1 MKLGFRVRFIVS
13 IRDCEDVK
21 RPGLPKNISLESVVD
36 SVAEGIF
43 TVDLDWNI
51 TFFNQAAA
59 RITGVSPEEAVGQ
72 KCWEVFASSVC
83 DGACPMRPCLENQQS
98 VLNKSSFILGGDGEK
113 IPIGMSS
120 SPLKDQDGNVV
131 GGVES
136 FRDLSSLHQLMQ
148 KVEER
153 YSLEDI
159 RTNNPHMIRTL
170 QILPPIAQ
178 STSTVLI
185 LGESGTGKE
194 LFARAIHNLSLRKD
208 KPFIAVNCG
217 ALPGN
222 LLESEL
228 FGYKAGAFTDARKD
242 KPGRLELAQGGTLFL
257 DEIGDMPLPLQVK
270 LLRVLQE
277 KVYEP
282 LGGIKPMQADVRFVA
297 ATNRDLETMVAE
309 GSFRQDLFFRLN
321 VVRMDIPPLRERTE
335 DIPILVNHF
344 MRQQNTLKGKN
355 ISALSE
361 QVHQILFQYGFPGN
375 VRELENI
382 IEYAFILCPGEIIE
396 MEHLPEHLKTKTDQ
410 PVCPPLSAM
419 GKAGMAGHKHQAVL
433 AALDRHNGN
442 KSAAARELGISRDTI
457 RRILKRSE
465 AK

>member
-1 MKLGFRVRFIVS
+1 MPKA
-13 IRDCEDVK
+13 
-21 RPGLPKNISLESVVD
+21 GLPENIPLESVLD

-51 TFFNQAAA
+51 TFFNQAAGH
-59 RITGVSPEEAVGQ
+59 ISGIPPKDAVGQ
-72 KCWEVFASSVC
+72 KCWEVFASNVC
-83 DGACPMRPCLENQQS
+83 DGDCPMRPCLES
-98 VLNKSSFILGGDGEK
+98 GKAVVGKSGFILRADGEK

-120 SPLKDQDGNVV
+120 SPLKDKDGTIV

-136 FRDLSSLHQLMQ
+136 FRDLSSIQQLMQ

-153 YSLEDI
+153 YSVEDI

-178 STSTVLI
+178 STSTVLV

-208 KPFIAVNCG
+208 EPFVAVNCG

-282 LGGIKPMQADVRFVA
+282 LGGVTPLKADVRFVA
-297 ATNRDLETMVAE
+297 ATNRDLEQMVAQGE
-309 GSFRQDLFFRLN
+309 FRQDLYFRLN
-321 VVRMDIPPLRERTE
+321 VVRMDIPPLRDRTE
-335 DIPILVNHF
+335 DIPLLTNHF
-344 MRQQNTLKGKN
+344 IRQQNSLRGKS
-355 ISALSE
+355 IRAVSE
-361 QVHQILFQYGFPGN
+361 NVHQILFNHDFPGN
-375 VRELENI
+375 VRELENV
-382 IEYAFILCPGEIIE
+382 IEYAFILCPGEMIE
-396 MEHLPEHLKTKTDQ
+396 TAHLPEHLK
-410 PVCPPLSAM
+410 PVSERGPGGCTPSFINAKP
-419 GKAGMAGHKHQAVL
+419 GMAGHKYQAVL
-433 AALDRHNGN
+433 QALEKHKGN
-442 KSAAARELGISRDTI
+442 KSAAARELGVSRDTV
-457 RRILKRSE
+457 RRILARGA

>member
-1 MKLGFRVRFIVS
+1 MPYS
-13 IRDCEDVK
+13 
-21 RPGLPKNISLESVVD
+21 GLPKNIPLESVLD

-51 TFFNQAAA
+51 TFFNQAAGD
-59 RITGVSPEEAVGQ
+59 ITGIPPSEAMGQ
-72 KCWEVFASSVC
+72 KCWEIFASNVC
-83 DGACPMRPCLENQQS
+83 DGDCPMRPSLEKGEA
-98 VLNKSSFILGGDGEK
+98 VVGKSGFILRADGEK

-120 SPLKDQDGNVV
+120 SPLKDKNGLIV

-136 FRDLSSLHQLMQ
+136 FRDLSSIQQLML

-153 YSLEDI
+153 YSVEDI

-178 STSTVLI
+178 STSTVLL

-208 KPFIAVNCG
+208 APFVAVNCG

-282 LGGIKPMQADVRFVA
+282 LGGITPLEADVRFVA
-297 ATNRDLETMVAE
+297 ATNRDLEEMVRKGE
-309 GSFRQDLFFRLN
+309 FRQDLYFRLN
-321 VVRMDIPPLRERTE
+321 VVRMDIPPLRDRTE
-335 DIPILVNHF
+335 DIPLLTNYFI
-344 MRQQNTLKGKN
+344 RQQNSLKGKS
-355 ISALSE
+355 IRAVSE
-361 QVHQILFQYGFPGN
+361 NVHQILFNYDFPGN
-375 VRELENI
+375 VRELENV
-382 IEYAFILCPGEIIE
+382 IEYAFILCSGEMIE
-396 MEHLPEHLKTKTDQ
+396 TAHLPEHLK
-410 PVCPPLSAM
+410 PLPSSELE
-419 GKAGMAGHKHQAVL
+419 GGCIPGFINSKAGMAGHKHQVVL
-433 AALDRHNGN
+433 TALEKHKGN
-442 KSAAARELGISRDTI
+442 KSAAARELGISRDTV
-457 RRILKRSE
+457 RRILTRSA

>member
-1 MKLGFRVRFIVS
+1 LS
-13 IRDCEDVK
+13 
-21 RPGLPKNISLESVVD
+21 PNSLPQDIPLESVLD
-36 SVAEGIF
+36 SVPEGIF

-59 RITGVSPEEAVGQ
+59 EITGVSAKEAVGQ
-72 KCWEVFASSVC
+72 KCWEVLASNVC
-83 DGACPMRPCLENQQS
+83 DGECPLTPCLKEERS
-98 VLNKSSFILGGDGEK
+98 VVGKSGFVLRADGEK
-113 IPIGMSS
+113 IPIGISS
-120 SPLKDQDGNVV
+120 SPLRDKSGKIV

-136 FRDLSSLHQLMQ
+136 FRDLSPIHQLMQ

-153 YSLEDI
+153 YSVEDI
-159 RTNNPHMIRTL
+159 RTNNAHMIRTL

-178 STSTVLI
+178 STSTVLL

-228 FGYKAGAFTDARKD
+228 FGYKAGAFTDAKKD
-242 KPGRLELAQGGTLFL
+242 KPGRIELALGGTLFL
-257 DEIGDMPLPLQVK
+257 DEIGDMPMPLQVK

-282 LGGIKPMQADVRFVA
+282 LGGIEPLDADVRFVA
-297 ATNRDLETMVAE
+297 ATNRNLEEMVE
-309 GSFRQDLFFRLN
+309 KGEFRQDLYFRLN
-321 VVRMDIPPLRERTE
+321 VVRMDIPALRERTE
-335 DIPILVNHF
+335 DIPLLINHF
-344 MRQQNTLKGKN
+344 IRMQNNLKGKS
-355 ISALSE
+355 IRTVSE
-361 QVHQILFQYGFPGN
+361 NVNQILLSYDFPGN

-382 IEYAFILCPGEIIE
+382 IEYAFILCPGEMIE
-396 MEHLPEHLKTKTDQ
+396 TRHLPEHLKPKEEKLSE
-410 PVCPPLSAM
+410 PVCGPGRVSL
-419 GKAGMAGHKHQAVL
+419 KAGMAGQKHLVVL
-433 AALDRHNGN
+433 AALEKHKGN
-442 KSAAARELGISRDTI
+442 KSAAARELGISRDTV
-457 RRILKRSE
+457 RRILKRSA

>member
-1 MKLGFRVRFIVS
+1 MQHS
-13 IRDCEDVK
+13 
-21 RPGLPKNISLESVVD
+21 GLPKNISLESVVD

-51 TFFNQAAA
+51 TFFNQAATH
-59 RITGVSPEEAVGQ
+59 ITGIPSNEAVGQ

-83 DGACPMRPCLENQQS
+83 DGACPMRPCLERGES
-98 VLNKSSFILGGDGEK
+98 VLNKSGFILGADGEK

-120 SPLKDQDGNVV
+120 SPLKDKDGEVV

-178 STSTVLI
+178 STSTVLV

-194 LFARAIHNLSLRKD
+194 LFARAIHNLSLRKG
-208 KPFIAVNCG
+208 KPFVAVNCG

-277 KVYEP
+277 KEYEP
-282 LGGIKPMQADVRFVA
+282 LGGVKPIPADVRFVA

-309 GSFRQDLFFRLN
+309 GTFRQDLFFRLN
-321 VVRMDIPPLRERTE
+321 VVRMDIPPLRDRTE
-335 DIPILVNHF
+335 DIPLLVNHF
-344 MRQQNTLKGKN
+344 IRLQNSLKGKN
-355 ISALSE
+355 ISAVSE
-361 QVHQILFQYGFPGN
+361 RVHQVLFQYEFPGN

-382 IEYAFILCPGEIIE
+382 IEYAFILCSGEMIE
-396 MEHLPEHLKTKTDQ
+396 MEHLPEHLKPQ
-410 PVCPPLSAM
+410 AVSECPPCDGPDFSDTA
-419 GKAGMAGHKHQAVL
+419 AGMAGHKHNAVL
-433 AALDRHNGN
+433 KALEKHNGN